1 MKRTTF
7 NFIVDAV
14 ALVDLLCLTATG
26 SILKFILPP
35 GSGGGQGHGYRG
47 GRGAAEAKSLLH
59 LYRHDWGDIHFILA
73 LIFIV
78 LILVHLFLHWKW
90 ITSTTRSILCPSR
103 RTRPSADERTLN
115 I

>member
-1 MKRTTF
+1 MKKRTTF
-7 NFIVDAV
+7 NFIVDAF
-14 ALVDLLCLTATG
+14 ALAVLLCLTATG

-47 GRGAAEAKSLLH
+47 GRGAAEAKSLFN

-78 LILVHLFLHWKW
+78 LILVHILMHWKW
-90 ITSTTRSILCPSR
+90 ITNTTTSILFPSHR
-103 RTRPSADERTLN
+103 ARPSTDGEG
-115 I
+115 